1 MMKKL
6 YPAPNCPICHNPVAS
21 LPARYER
28 GAEEV
33 ALPDV
38 LHKYTNSQT
47 HTNLQIYKY
56 TDTVVLRPAKYV
68 RGTKEADVRN

>member
-1 MMKKL
+1 M
-6 YPAPNCPICHNPVAS
+6 
-21 LPARYER
+21 
-28 GAEEV
+28 
-33 ALPDV
+33 

-68 RGTKEADVRN
+68 RGTKEADVRNSYIGETSLKHFCIASTSGVKEQYFVLVFCHYGIVIL